1 MNLTLST
8 RLSASLEDAHL
19 NRPISRVRDR
29 TATLY
34 NRVSAYWEVNKA
46 NNGQGSIYV
55 HTYAYVHIEKS
66 TKVSRRQSLPQE
78 STTMSFQRRRNP
90 PHSLQTGSQD
100 FFYMTETAI
109 ELDQN
114 WSPTFM
120 TNVQDQTSFTKAGR
134 QEGPWRPGR
143 KHRIFLL
150 SAKIEYLISQGTSS
164 KSLLGIPEGPQNTIP
179 VNGFAYQTLLLNP
192 KFISGPFLLARS
204 TTC

>member
-34 NRVSAYWEVNKA
+34 NRVSVYWEVNKA

-90 PHSLQTGSQD
+90 PHSLQTGYQD
-100 FFYMTETAI
+100 FLHDRDRDRTWSELVAHIHDKCAGSNFFHKSRETRGSL
-109 ELDQN
+109 E
-114 WSPTFM
+114 T
-120 TNVQDQTSFTKAGR
+120 R
-134 QEGPWRPGR
+134 QETPDFLV
-143 KHRIFLL
+143 KCQDRIFNITRNKFKKSAGDPRKAHKTLFKSMDLL
-150 SAKIEYLISQGTSS
+150 IKHFYWTPNSS
-164 KSLLGIPEGPQNTIP
+164 
-179 VNGFAYQTLLLNP
+179 
-192 KFISGPFLLARS
+192 LAHS
-204 TTC
+204 F